1 MHASYE
7 DSGMDMAKW
16 LDRSSSLQ
24 LAAACSEFEAR

>member
-1 MHASYE
+1 MHASSN

-16 LDRSSSLQ
+16 LDRSSLQ